1 MTGNLSRAVLK
12 GAGARESACLP
23 DLTTFVYPIQ
33 LEKTKKTTLWV
44 EVVFSVFEKSL
55 MNGALQLLE

>member
-1 MTGNLSRAVLK
+1 M
-12 GAGARESACLP
+12 
-23 DLTTFVYPIQ
+23 LTRDVYPIQ
-33 LEKTKKTTLWV
+33 LSKTEKTTLWV

>member
-1 MTGNLSRAVLK
+1 LVPETLVM
-12 GAGARESACLP
+12 
-23 DLTTFVYPIQ
+23 LTNFVYPIQ